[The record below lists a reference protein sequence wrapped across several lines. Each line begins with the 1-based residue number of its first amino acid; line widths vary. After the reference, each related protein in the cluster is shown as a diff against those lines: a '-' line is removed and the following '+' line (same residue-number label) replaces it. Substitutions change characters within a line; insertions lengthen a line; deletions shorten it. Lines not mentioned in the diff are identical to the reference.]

1 VENDLDAERL
11 LQLGILARESAI
23 HFKSL
28 SDYSRI
34 NQEPETT
41 QDLQR
46 AIEKFNLAIELQSD
60 LCEAFFERGLAY
72 AMLGEL
78 ERSLPDFR
86 VSLAKAWRLTFEQIL
101 FALSFFQG
109 RERRQLA
116 ELVLS
121 TSLEAH
127 TPEFIATLTG
137 EVINSL
143 YQEGEMLGCV
153 ERTEALLENQSARE
167 FIYNNVAGVS
177 ILSTLSA
184 AYRALGEAGKAN
196 YIDLTT
202 GQIILKLRAGQDL
215 H

>member
-1 VENDLDAERL
+1 MKSNHDAERHL
-11 LQLGILARESAI
+11 KLGILARESAV

-28 SDYSRI
+28 SDYSRA

-41 QDLQR
+41 RDLQR
-46 AIEKFNLAIELQSD
+46 AIENFNLAIELQSD

-72 AMLGEL
+72 AILGEL

-116 ELVLS
+116 ELILS

-127 TPEFIATLTG
+127 TPEVIATLTG
-137 EVINSL
+137 EVITGL
-143 YQEGEMLGCV
+143 YQEGEMSTCV
-153 ERTEALLENQSARE
+153 ERIEALLESQSARE
-167 FIYNNVAGVS
+167 FIYSSVAGVS
-177 ILSTLSA
+177 ILSKLSA
-184 AYRALGEAGKAN
+184 AYRALGEASKADN
-196 YIDLTT
+196 IDLTT